1 MELGTPTIELKG
13 IGPKTVKYYEKLGL
27 FKAEDFLYYFPR
39 DYIGYEDPV
48 KIHPEHTGEIIFFEG
63 VVVKRPLLRRKGKLS
78 IVSATLSNEG
88 TEVRAVWFHMPYLT
102 KSLKAGETYV
112 FRGRIEQQ
120 GMAYHVEQPLIFT
133 KSQYE
138 KIVNTLQPVYPLTK
152 GLSNHALQKCIKT
165 IFAGLDL
172 KKTED
177 PERIRTLESV
187 HFPANTEELKKA
199 RNSLAYE
206 EFFLFLLKL
215 KLLKDQKEQLVNGF
229 QIYPTAYTKRIIEK
243 LPYEL
248 TGAQKKVWQ
257 QVEEDLQKDH
267 SMNRLVQ
274 GDVGSGKTIIA
285 TLSAVMVAAS
295 GYQAAIMAPT
305 EILATQHFESITR
318 MLSTYDIPL
327 QTVLLTGSM
336 SASQKK
342 DAREKIEN
350 GEAKLV
356 IGTHALFQEKVVFH
370 SLALVVT
377 DEQHRFGVR
386 QRELLAKKN
395 EQPPH
400 VLVMSATPIPRT
412 LAIILYGDL
421 EVSVIDELPARRLP
435 VKNCVVNNDYRQTA
449 YRFMEKEIK
458 AGRQVYVICPLVEES
473 EGLDCENVTDYTEKL
488 RAVFAHDENIR
499 IACLHGKMKPAQKNQ
514 VMEAFYK
521 NDVQILVSTTVV
533 EVGVNVPNAT
543 VMMVENA
550 ERFGLSQLHQLR
562 GRIGRGDQQSYC
574 IFMSSGSN
582 KDTMERLEV
591 LKKSNDGFYIAN
603 EDLKLR
609 GPGELFGQRQ
619 SGELHFAIADIFR
632 DSALLKK
639 AAEDVGK
646 LMSEDPDLSLDKNKR
661 LREKILKSD
670 FDHMTL

>member
-177 PERIRTLESV
+177 PERIRTLESL

-285 TLSAVMVAAS
+285 TLAAVMTAAS

-421 EVSVIDELPARRLP
+421 DVSVIDELPARRLP

-574 IFMSSGSN
+574 IFISSGAS

-661 LREKILKSD
+661 FREKLLKSD

>member
-229 QIYPTAYTKRIIEK
+229 RIYPTAYTKRIIEK

-285 TLSAVMVAAS
+285 TLAAVMVAAS

-400 VLVMSATPIPRT
+400 VLVMSATPISRT

-421 EVSVIDELPARRLP
+421 DVSVIDELPARRLP

-582 KDTMERLEV
+582 KETMERLEV

-661 LREKILKSD
+661 LREKLLKSD

>member
-285 TLSAVMVAAS
+285 TLAAVMTAAS

-336 SASQKK
+336 SASQRK

-421 EVSVIDELPARRLP
+421 DVSVIDELPARRLP

-574 IFMSSGSN
+574 IFMSSGAS

-661 LREKILKSD
+661 LREKLLKSD

>member
-177 PERIRTLESV
+177 PERIRTLESL

-285 TLSAVMVAAS
+285 TLAAVMTAAS

-421 EVSVIDELPARRLP
+421 DVSVIDELPARRLP

-574 IFMSSGSN
+574 IFMSSGAS

-661 LREKILKSD
+661 FREKLLKSD